1 MATVKI
7 SALPEITSTATD
19 DVIAIVDTSAGT
31 TNKIQVSNLP
41 SSGIASVAA
50 DTTPQLGGE
59 LDVVTYDIVSTA
71 NRDIDITPNGTGSV
85 VLDGLKYPQAD
96 GTANYVLKTDGAAQ
110 LSWVA
115 QTTDTDTTYSKATD
129 SALGLVK
136 LEDGTVQSVAA
147 NTVSTTGSRTYGVQL
162 NSSDQAVVN
171 VPWVDTDTDTNQLT
185 TFTVSATTDTT
196 PTTISQG
203 DDLMFTAG
211 TGITCETTA
220 DGTVT
225 ISNTVTDTDT
235 TYSTATASAL
245 GLVKIEDDTDQ
256 SVAANAVSAT
266 ASRTYGVQ
274 LNSSDQAVVNVPWT
288 DTDTNTDTKWDGG
301 TTGLTAAT
309 GRTSLGLA
317 IGTDVQAYDVDTVKK
332 DVTNTFTATQTLK
345 GITETEAT
353 NSTTT
358 YTVDLANGTI
368 FDLTSASAVTITMP
382 TAAAGKAFTIIVKT
396 APAWSGTILWASATV
411 PSATT
416 ISIYSFISDGSS
428 WYGMEAGNGFA

>member
-41 SSGIASVAA
+41 STGIASVAA

-196 PTTISQG
+196 ATTISQG

-235 TYSTATASAL
+235 TYTTATASAL

-256 SVAANAVSAT
+256 TVAANAVSAT

-309 GRTSLGLA
+309 GRTSLGLV
-317 IGTDVQAYDVDTVKK
+317 IGTDVQAYDVDNAVTDADQSWTGSQRGTPSVVTDGTLDLNTANNFKYTPAASPDTLEFTNETAGQSGFITVINASGHTIATGSEVKK
-332 DVTNTFTATQTLK
+332 SSTWDVSTAGTYLVSYYSDGTNVYL
-345 GITETEAT
+345 
-353 NSTTT
+353 
-358 YTVDLANGTI
+358 
-368 FDLTSASAVTITMP
+368 SASA
-382 TAAAGKAFTIIVKT
+382 A
-396 APAWSGTILWASATV
+396 LAT
-411 PSATT
+411 
-416 ISIYSFISDGSS
+416 
-428 WYGMEAGNGFA
+428 

>member
-1 MATVKI
+1 
-7 SALPEITSTATD
+7 
-19 DVIAIVDTSAGT
+19 
-31 TNKIQVSNLP
+31 
-41 SSGIASVAA
+41 
-50 DTTPQLGGE
+50 
-59 LDVVTYDIVSTA
+59 
-71 NRDIDITPNGTGSV
+71 
-85 VLDGLKYPQAD
+85 
-96 GTANYVLKTDGAAQ
+96 
-110 LSWVA
+110 
-115 QTTDTDTTYSKATD
+115 
-129 SALGLVK
+129 
-136 LEDGTVQSVAA
+136 
-147 NTVSTTGSRTYGVQL
+147 
-162 NSSDQAVVN
+162 
-171 VPWVDTDTDTNQLT
+171 
-185 TFTVSATTDTT
+185 
-196 PTTISQG
+196 
-203 DDLMFTAG
+203 MFTAG